1 MDSGTKYK
9 VAAKCYTYNQAQY
22 ITDTLNG
29 FVMQETDFPFVC
41 CIIDDASSDGE
52 QEVIRKYV
60 AENFDLSEQD
70 IAYEKETD
78 DAYITYARHKSNKNC
93 FFAVL
98 YLKRNL
104 YRERR
109 RKLGLISEWM
119 DNAEYIALC
128 EGDDYWIDA
137 NKLKLQVAFL
147 DQHPD
152 YGMCHTDFDLVDGK
166 RNHFVKIHEDGVYW
180 PFYITEGINVGTLTV
195 VYRMSIYKKLPLFF
209 IDQKWPMSDVPLWI
223 EISKFSKIQYLPI
236 VTSKYRVLNN
246 SASHGS
252 FEELV
257 KFLNCGIDVLEYYAD
272 KFGVTIKRRY
282 ETKSYHERIM
292 RYACRF
298 SDSKEADA
306 ELLNA
311 MKCRCLSM
319 KLVFFYLGAK
329 YKMIRRILEVKSTI

>member
-9 VAAKCYTYNQAQY
+9 VAVKCYTYNQAQY

-29 FVMQETDFPFVC
+29 FAMQETDFPFVC
-41 CIIDDASSDGE
+41 CIIDDASTDGE

-60 AENFDLSEQD
+60 MGNFDLSESD
-70 IAYEKETD
+70 VAYEKETD

-137 NKLKLQVAFL
+137 NKLRLQVAFL

-209 IDQKWPMSDVPLWI
+209 IDQKWPMSDKPLWI
-223 EISKFSKIQYLPI
+223 EFSRYSKIYYLPFR
-236 VTSKYRVLNN
+236 TAKYRVLES
-246 SASHGS
+246 SASHNLDIKTTEF
-252 FEELV
+252 FERKSLEITLFYSDIFNV
-257 KFLNCGIDVLEYYAD
+257 KINKRKLLSKYYENLMRFAARLSYDNYANYLIKSAIGENSVSLKMCIFFIIGKYKFLKDRV
-272 KFGVTIKRRY
+272 KRRD
-282 ETKSYHERIM
+282 
-292 RYACRF
+292 F
-298 SDSKEADA
+298 
-306 ELLNA
+306 
-311 MKCRCLSM
+311 
-319 KLVFFYLGAK
+319 
-329 YKMIRRILEVKSTI
+329 